1 MLSRNVIYP
10 VFVAVLVSC
19 GNHFSPIPPGY
30 ITQGEATFKGSN
42 GREIKSSFLF
52 SVPYN
57 YNPKR
62 SFPLI
67 VALHGYGSNSAAFHD
82 LWKSSTDT
90 LGYVLLTP
98 QGENKTE
105 EGIGWG
111 WGENAERSVLIGIDV
126 ARKSV
131 HIDSR
136 KIYLAGFSSGGKLAY
151 FLGLKY
157 ANVFHGIAAL
167 SAHFDEE
174 LVPKNMVMMNK
185 IKVYI
190 GHGSLE
196 QEIAEQSKMAAA
208 SLKKLGFE
216 VNHVQYVGIG
226 HSLPEPK
233 EVELARILS
242 YLHGE

>member
-10 VFVAVLVSC
+10 VFIAVLTSC

-30 ITQGEATFKGSN
+30 ITRGEATFKGSN

-52 SVPYN
+52 SVPHN

-67 VALHGYGSNSAAFHD
+67 VALHGHGSNSPAFHD
-82 LWKSSTDT
+82 LWKSTADT

-98 QGENKTE
+98 QGENRTE
-105 EGIGWG
+105 EGIG
-111 WGENAERSVLIGIDV
+111 WGENAERSVLIVMDV
-126 ARKSV
+126 VQKSV

-136 KIYLAGFSSGGKLAY
+136 KIYLAGFSSGGRLAY
-151 FLGLKY
+151 FLGLRY
-157 ANVFHGIAAL
+157 ANLFHGIAAL
-167 SAHFDEE
+167 SSHFDEE
-174 LVPKNMVMMNK
+174 LVPKNKVMMNK
-185 IKVYI
+185 IRVYI

-208 SLKKLGFE
+208 SLKELGFE

-242 YLHGE
+242 YLHGK